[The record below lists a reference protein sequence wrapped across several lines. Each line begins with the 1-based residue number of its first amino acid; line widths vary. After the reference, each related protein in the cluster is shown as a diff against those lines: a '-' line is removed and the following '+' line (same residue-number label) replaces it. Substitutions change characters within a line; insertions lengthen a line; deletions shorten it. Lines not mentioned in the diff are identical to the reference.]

1 MGISLLGASTGLSAS
16 DLISQPDWKLL
27 GSYTTNSANAGF
39 TISNLPQTYRTLKI
53 ICPRIY
59 QPANV
64 TGVQIRLNGSTSS
77 IYNYVFRQTSNAGA
91 EYSDPSTMPKTN
103 IRFPI
108 SMPSYNHA
116 FCLTVENYSSATDF
130 KLFKGWT
137 ANESSYVGEVEGYFA
152 SNTAITSIDFYADTS
167 TINVNNTGS
176 TGLGLYIWGTK

>member
-1 MGISLLGASTGLSAS
+1 MGIQLLGASSGLSAS

-59 QPANV
+59 QPANS
-64 TGVQIRLNGSTSS
+64 TGVQVRLNGSLSS
-77 IYNYVFRQTSNAGA
+77 IYNYVFKQTNNTGGI
-91 EYSDPSTMPKTN
+91 YSDPSTMPKQF
-103 IRFPI
+103 IKLPI
-108 SMPSYNHA
+108 SVSSYNHA
-116 FCLTVENYSSATDF
+116 FCLTVENYSSTSDF

-137 ANESSYVGEVEGYFA
+137 ANETSYAGEVEGYFA
-152 SNTAITSIDFYADTS
+152 SNTAITSIDFYADSS
-167 TINVNNTGS
+167 TINVNPSGS